1 MFEDMFCCCWQV
13 DVLFEEERGFWS
25 AVYELIATTK
35 RPIIMTCNGEW
46 RGGEGRVVGR
56 EEGVCPVTI
65 LCGDHG
71 SGKTAAVYACAQE
84 LGYKVRGEEKGASCE
99 ELCVIATY
107 SQHEL
112 FGNPFSNF
120 PLGV

>member
-46 RGGEGRVVGR
+46 RGGGQLFLSLVRDSV
-56 EEGVCPVTI
+56 I
-65 LCGDHG
+65 LLRCL
-71 SGKTAAVYACAQE
+71 V
-84 LGYKVRGEEKGASCE
+84 
-99 ELCVIATY
+99 
-107 SQHEL
+107 
-112 FGNPFSNF
+112 
-120 PLGV
+120 

>member
-46 RGGEGRVVGR
+46 RGGEGRVVG
-56 EEGVCPVTI
+56 EGGGGQLFLSLVRDSVI
-65 LCGDHG
+65 LLRLL
-71 SGKTAAVYACAQE
+71 V
-84 LGYKVRGEEKGASCE
+84 
-99 ELCVIATY
+99 
-107 SQHEL
+107 
-112 FGNPFSNF
+112 
-120 PLGV
+120 